1 MRKITRTSIVLLGSA
16 ALVSGIALPA
26 SADDTETTVQVQGG
40 GLAISS
46 IPAALDFGVFAPGTA
61 TIPGTIPGLTVTDT
75 RAGVTGWAV
84 SVKLSDFTSSDS
96 ANPAKVIPASAATY
110 TPTGTAASGV
120 ATVTPAGATTLAT
133 AGQPIQTA
141 TGVSGNNG
149 ATWAADLSVAIPSD
163 ALAGHYTATLTH
175 SVL

>member
-1 MRKITRTSIVLLGSA
+1 MRKITRTSIVLLASA
-16 ALVSGIALPA
+16 ALVGGMALPA
-26 SADDTETTVQVQGG
+26 SADDTETTIEVQAG

-46 IPAALDFGVFAPGTA
+46 IPAALDFGLFAPGTS
-61 TIPGTIPGLTVTDT
+61 TIPATIPGLTVTDN
-75 RAGVTGWAV
+75 RAGIGGWAV
-84 SVKLSDFTSSDS
+84 SVKLSDFTSTDS
-96 ANPAKVIPASAATY
+96 ADPGKVIPASAATY
-110 TPTGTAASGV
+110 TPTGTASSGV
-120 ATVTPAGATTLAT
+120 ATVTPAGATILAT
-133 AGQPIQTA
+133 LDQPVETA